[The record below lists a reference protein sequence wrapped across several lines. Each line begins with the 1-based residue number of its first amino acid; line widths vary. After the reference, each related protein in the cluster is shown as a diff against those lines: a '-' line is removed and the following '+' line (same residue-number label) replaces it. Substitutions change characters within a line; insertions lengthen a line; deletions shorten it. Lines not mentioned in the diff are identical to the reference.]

1 MSKNRKARLVISV
14 IFVFG
19 LFGLAYWL
27 LNENIKMIF
36 EPEAKKNDDGKGIQY
51 RFAYT
56 GKGDKINII
65 SLNKGTSLFEYFHEG
80 EGDFYADIKT
90 SDGILLKILAQTKG
104 NYEEKTEIE
113 IPNTDAYVVTIKTT
127 GNWGLDFK

>member
-104 NYEEKTEIE
+104 NYEGKTEIE

>member
-27 LNENIKMIF
+27 LNENVF

-104 NYEEKTEIE
+104 NYEGKTEIE

>member
-80 EGDFYADIKT
+80 EGDFYSDIKT

-104 NYEEKTEIE
+104 NYEGKTEIE

>member
-1 MSKNRKARLVISV
+1 MAKNSKGKLVFSV

-19 LFGLAYWL
+19 LLGLGYWL

-36 EPEAKKNDDGKGIQY
+36 EPDVLKSEDGKGVQY

-56 GKGDKINII
+56 GKGDKTNII
-65 SLNKGTSLFEYFHEG
+65 SLNKGASLFEFFHEG
-80 EGDFYADIKT
+80 TGEFYADIKT
-90 SDGILLKILAQTKG
+90 SDGKLLKVLAQTKG
-104 NYEEKTEIE
+104 NYEGKTEIE
-113 IPNTDAYVVTIKTT
+113 IPNTDAYVVTIRTS

>member
-1 MSKNRKARLVISV
+1 MAKNSKTKLVISV

-19 LFGLAYWL
+19 LLGLGYWL

-36 EPEAKKNDDGKGIQY
+36 EPDAKRNENGKGIQY

-56 GKGDKINII
+56 GIGDKTNII
-65 SLNKGTSLFEYFHEG
+65 SLNKGSSFFEFFHEG
-80 EGDFYADIKT
+80 TGDFYADIKT
-90 SDGILLKILAQTKG
+90 SDGKMLKVLAQTKG
-104 NYEEKTEIE
+104 NFEGKTELE
-113 IPNTDAYVVTIKTT
+113 IPNTDAYVVTIRTA

>member
-1 MSKNRKARLVISV
+1 MAKNSKAKLVISV

-19 LFGLAYWL
+19 LLGLGYWL

-36 EPEAKKNDDGKGIQY
+36 EPDAKRTEDGKGVQY

-56 GKGDKINII
+56 GKGDKTNII
-65 SLNKGTSLFEYFHEG
+65 SLNKGASYFEFFHEG
-80 EGDFYADIKT
+80 NGDFYADIKT
-90 SDGILLKILAQTKG
+90 SDGKMLKVLAQTKG
-104 NYEEKTEIE
+104 NYEGKTELE
-113 IPNTDAYVVTIKTT
+113 IPNTDAYVVTIRTA

>member
-1 MSKNRKARLVISV
+1 MAKNSKARLVISV

-19 LFGLAYWL
+19 LLGLGYWL

-36 EPEAKKNDDGKGIQY
+36 EPDAKANIEGKGIQY

-56 GKGDKINII
+56 GKGDKTNII
-65 SLNKGTSLFEYFHEG
+65 SLNKGSSLFEFFHEG
-80 EGDFYADIKT
+80 TGEFYADIKT
-90 SDGILLKILAQTKG
+90 SDNKLLKVLAQTKG
-104 NYEEKTEIE
+104 DYEGKTEIE
-113 IPNTDAYVVTIKTT
+113 IPNTDAYVVTIRTE

>member
-104 NYEEKTEIE
+104 NYEGKTEIE
-113 IPNTDAYVVTIKTT
+113 IPNTDAYIVTIKTA

>member
-1 MSKNRKARLVISV
+1 MPKNRKVRLVISV

-65 SLNKGTSLFEYFHEG
+65 SLNKGASLFEYFHEG
-80 EGDFYADIKT
+80 DGDFYADIKT
-90 SDGILLKILAQTKG
+90 SDGKLLKVLAQTKG
-104 NYEEKTEIE
+104 NYEGKTEIE
-113 IPNTDAYVVTIKTT
+113 IPNTDAYIVSIKTA